1 MLAQRTPTITICP
14 PGKAAGSESRE
25 ATICGRR
32 PVGVRFE
39 ADGEVTSTGI
49 GFEDYS
55 KMHSVTIKRGSN
67 RRFETPRWILD
78 KRKFEEVFLTYCD
91 ARVDKNTSYIK
102 DRNLRLNEIAR
113 LWRAAAAERERVL
126 DRLCNM

>member
-25 ATICGRR
+25 TVYHGRL
-32 PVGVRFE
+32 PVSTHFD
-39 ADGEVTSTGI
+39 ADGEVSSTGI
-49 GFEDYS
+49 AFEDFA
-55 KMHSVTIKRGSN
+55 KMHSVTIKAGWT
-67 RRFETPRWILD
+67 RRYAIPRWVLD
-78 KRKFEEVFLTYCD
+78 KRRFEEVFLMYCD

-113 LWRAAAAERERVL
+113 L
-126 DRLCNM
+126 